1 MIFLNI
7 FVRTGNIDLIT
18 FDFLK
23 INSVK
28 VPKIKINKKI
38 QNTKQ
43 YLNENEVYCIK
54 VQEKS

>member
-1 MIFLNI
+1 MIFLNK
-7 FVRTGNIDLIT
+7 FVRTDNIDLIT

-38 QNTKQ
+38 QNTK
-43 YLNENEVYCIK
+43 
-54 VQEKS
+54 